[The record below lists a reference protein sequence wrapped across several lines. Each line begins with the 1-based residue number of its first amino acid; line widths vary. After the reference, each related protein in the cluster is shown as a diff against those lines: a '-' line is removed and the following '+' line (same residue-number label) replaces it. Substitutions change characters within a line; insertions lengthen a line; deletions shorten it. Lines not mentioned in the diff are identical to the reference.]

1 MNSDIGNWIKL
12 SVPEPHAFLLV
23 IGVGKH
29 IAEMPDAVK
38 WIQKNFG
45 KEASHHTVIIFT
57 RVNQL
62 EGKAVEVFL

>member
-1 MNSDIGNWIKL
+1 M

-29 IAEMPDAVK
+29 TAAMLDAVK

-45 KEASHHTVIIFT
+45 KEASHYTIVIFT
-57 RVNQL
+57 RADQL
-62 EGKAVEVFL
+62 EGKPVEVFL